1 MRKNNNHTTAYKDE
15 SRLFYIALSVF
26 FIVFCAYMYFV
37 SASIAHVVMRKEIDS
52 QIASVGTSVSQ
63 LEAQYI
69 EMQHSVSSDIA
80 SLQGFVK
87 VDKEVFIDRTEDTL
101 VLLQN

>member
-1 MRKNNNHTTAYKDE
+1 MRKHSYNAIVYKEE
-15 SRLFYIALSVF
+15 SRLFYGAVLSCICVF
-26 FIVFCAYMYFV
+26 STYMYFV
-37 SASIAHVVMRKEIDS
+37 SSSIVHVVMRKEVDA
-52 QIASVGTSVSQ
+52 QISSFGTSVGQ

-80 SLQGFVK
+80 TQQGFIIAE
-87 VDKEVFIDRTEDTL
+87 DKIFIDKGEDTL